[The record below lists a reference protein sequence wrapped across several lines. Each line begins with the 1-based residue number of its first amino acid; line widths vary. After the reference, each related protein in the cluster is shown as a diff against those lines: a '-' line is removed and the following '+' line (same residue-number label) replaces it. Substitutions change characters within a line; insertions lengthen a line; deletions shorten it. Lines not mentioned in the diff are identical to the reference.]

1 MTETALAPEIGV
13 VLTFWFEELSPEQ
26 WFATDPLL
34 DATIRHRFGELYEAL
49 AANGPGDWSETA
61 DGTLAA
67 VIVLDQ
73 FPRNIFR
80 GQPRAFAADDQA
92 LRLAERAI
100 ARGLD
105 AELTPPRRTF
115 LYMPFQHSEDP
126 GIQDR
131 SVTLFQ
137 GLGNP
142 RTLDFARRHRAII
155 ERFGRFPHRNAIL
168 GRDTTPEE
176 AAFLQEPGS
185 AF

>member
-1 MTETALAPEIGV
+1 METALAPEVGA
-13 VLTFWFEELSPEQ
+13 VLAFWFEELSPEQ
-26 WFATDPLL
+26 WFAKDPLL

-49 AANGPGDWSETA
+49 AADGPGDWEETA
-61 DGTLAA
+61 EGALAA

-80 GQPRAFAADDQA
+80 DRPRAFASDGQA
-92 LRLAERAI
+92 LGVAERAI

-105 AELTPPRRTF
+105 AELAPARRAF

-126 GIQDR
+126 GVQSR
-131 SVTLFQ
+131 SVALFED
-137 GLGNP
+137 LGNP

-155 ERFGRFPHRNAIL
+155 DRFGRFPHRNAIL
-168 GRDTTPEE
+168 GRETTAEE